1 MKLLKASRLIS
12 LKTKVQGINSRILCE
27 LSHFRFSG
35 QEVKKET
42 FSESEAL
49 EIVEAGVFEVLKGA
63 AKCKQDK
70 LSRAA
75 LFKDLGFDSLDQV
88 EIVVA
93 LEEKFNINVTGKPY
107 NFKHKTR
114 R

>member
-1 MKLLKASRLIS
+1 MKLLRVSGLFS
-12 LKTKVQGINSRILCE
+12 LKNKVQGFTCRFQSYINSY
-27 LSHFRFSG
+27 RFSS

-42 FSESEAL
+42 FTENQAL

-93 LEEKFNINVTGKPY
+93 LEEKFNINITGTTKL
-107 NFKHKTR
+107 
-114 R
+114 